1 MQRYT
6 HTVILSPEGEDFVV
20 HVPALPGAVT
30 QGGSVEEA
38 PAMAEEVTRV

>member
-1 MQRYT
+1 MQRSTY
-6 HTVILSPEGEDFVV
+6 TVILIPEVEDYVV

-38 PAMAEEVTRV
+38 LAMAEDVIRV